1 MAVRRAK
8 SFAGGAKA
16 MHHPHVHA
24 EPEQEVEEGEPPAP
38 PPRRQRLKHFVREFL
53 SVMMAVLLAL
63 IVEQAA
69 EYWRER
75 ERVLDTRESMNEEIA
90 DFAEIFTLRKRLDP
104 CVRRKLDQLGAF
116 IEGRGPRAPVR
127 DVGRPSYFFSG
138 RGAWNS
144 NVADQIARH
153 LGANVVKQY
162 SELYQGMNEYASLSR
177 DEQSAWVRLQ
187 ALEGDADA
195 ITPDRKARLREAI
208 AEARN
213 LHLLLNATAGQMLAD
228 AKAVG
233 VKPNGTLRE
242 LKIESAPICRPLAT
256 AGT

>member
-1 MAVRRAK
+1 
-8 SFAGGAKA
+8 

-24 EPEQEVEEGEPPAP
+24 EPDAAEGEGETAAP
-38 PPRRQRLKHFVREFL
+38 QNRHQRLKHFLREFL

-63 IVEQAA
+63 IAEQAV

-75 ERVLDTRESMNEEIA
+75 ERVLDTRASMNEEVA

-104 CVRRKLDQLGAF
+104 CVTRKLGQLDAF
-116 IEGRGPRAPVR
+116 LAGNGPRAPLR

-138 RGAWNS
+138 HGAWNS

-153 LGANVVKQY
+153 LGAKAVKQY
-162 SELYQGMNEYASLSR
+162 SEIYQGMSEYASLSR

-187 ALEGDADA
+187 SLEGDADA

-213 LHLLLNATAGQMLAD
+213 LHLLLSATAKQMLDEARD
-228 AKAVG
+228 VG
-233 VKPNGTLRE
+233 VKPNGSLRT
-242 LKIESAPICRPLAT
+242 LKIESAPICRPLVG